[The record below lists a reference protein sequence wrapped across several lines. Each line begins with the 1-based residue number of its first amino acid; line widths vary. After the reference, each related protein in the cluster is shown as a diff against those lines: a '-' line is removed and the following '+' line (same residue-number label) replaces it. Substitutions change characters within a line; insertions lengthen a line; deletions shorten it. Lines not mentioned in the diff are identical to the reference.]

1 MSKIVLKSLE
11 QNINYLNS
19 NTVASGYKL
28 YPVRYTTIDGEEL
41 VKAITKNSY
50 VPQAFVSASVCGI
63 TEAIENY
70 LLNGHS
76 IELPGFGI
84 FSLSCEC
91 KTVKSAEDAGL
102 GQFRG
107 LNINFRPS
115 MELKQKLANVD
126 LALDGIW
133 KCLDLT
139 ADEKVYQRITTTTNH
154 DSVELPNG
162 DGDEVVEPNNP
173 SDGGNNNPGGNNP
186 GGGGFEG

>member
-1 MSKIVLKSLE
+1 MSTIVLKSLE

-41 VKAITKNSY
+41 VKTITKNSY

-115 MELKQKLANVD
+115 TELKEKLANVD
-126 LALDGIW
+126 LALDGVW

-139 ADEKVYQRITTTTNH
+139 ADEKVYQRITTTANH
-154 DSVELPNG
+154 DGVELPNG

>member
-41 VKAITKNSY
+41 VKTITKNSY

-63 TEAIENY
+63 AEAMENY

-102 GQFRG
+102 SQFRG

-115 MELKQKLANVD
+115 TELKEKLANVD
-126 LALDGIW
+126 LTLDGVW

-139 ADEKVYQRITTTTNH
+139 ADEKVYQRITTNH
-154 DSVELPNG
+154 DGVELPNG
-162 DGDEVVEPNNP
+162 DGDEVVEPENP
-173 SDGGNNNPGGNNP
+173 ENNNPNGGNNP

>member
-28 YPVRYTTIDGEEL
+28 YPVRYTTIGGEDL
-41 VKAITKNSY
+41 VKTITKNSY

-63 TEAIENY
+63 AEAMENY

-91 KTVKSAEDAGL
+91 KTVKTPEDAGL
-102 GQFRG
+102 SQFRG
-107 LNINFRPS
+107 LKINFRPS
-115 MELKQKLANVD
+115 TELKEKLATVD
-126 LALDGIW
+126 LTLDGVW
-133 KCLDLT
+133 KCLDLN
-139 ADEKVYQRITTTTNH
+139 ADEKVYQRINQNF
-154 DSVELPNG
+154 DGVELPEEE
-162 DGDEVVEPNNP
+162 GDEVVDPNGP
-173 SDGGNNNPGGNNP
+173 SGDNGGNN
-186 GGGGFEG
+186 GGGFAG

>member
-28 YPVRYTTIDGEEL
+28 HPVRYTTIGGEDL
-41 VKAITKNSY
+41 VKTITKNSY

-63 TEAIENY
+63 AEAMENY

-84 FSLSCEC
+84 FSISCESTVA
-91 KTVKSAEDAGL
+91 KTPAEAGV
-102 GQFRG
+102 GQLKG
-107 LNINFRPS
+107 LKINFRPS
-115 MELKQKLANVD
+115 TTLKTKLENVD
-126 LALDGIW
+126 VELDGVW

-139 ADEKVYQRITTTTNH
+139 AENKVYERINQNH
-154 DSVELPNG
+154 DGVELPEEDEEEAVNPDGPSSG
-162 DGDEVVEPNNP
+162 DN
-173 SDGGNNNPGGNNP
+173 GGNN
-186 GGGGFEG
+186 GGGFAG

>member
-41 VKAITKNSY
+41 VRTITKNSY

-102 GQFRG
+102 SQFRG

-139 ADEKVYQRITTTTNH
+139 ADEKVYQRITTTTNEG
-154 DSVELPNG
+154 VELPE
-162 DGDEVVEPNNP
+162 GDENEAVEPENGN
-173 SDGGNNNPGGNNP
+173 DNTGGNNN

>member
-19 NTVASGYKL
+19 NTVASGFKL
-28 YPVRYTTIDGEEL
+28 YPVRYTTIGGEDL
-41 VKAITKNSY
+41 VKTITKNSY

-63 TEAIENY
+63 AEAMENY

-91 KTVKSAEDAGL
+91 KTVKTPEDAGL
-102 GQFRG
+102 SQFRG
-107 LNINFRPS
+107 LKINFRPS
-115 MELKQKLANVD
+115 TALKTKLENVD
-126 LALDGIW
+126 VELDGVW

-139 ADEKVYQRITTTTNH
+139 AENKVYERVTNA
-154 DSVELPNG
+154 SNEGVELPEEE
-162 DGDEVVEPNNP
+162 GDEVVNP
-173 SDGGNNNPGGNNP
+173 DGPSSGDNGGNN
-186 GGGGFEG
+186 GGGFAG

>member
-28 YPVRYTTIDGEEL
+28 YPVRYTTIGGDDL
-41 VKAITKNSY
+41 VKTITKNSY

-91 KTVKSAEDAGL
+91 KTVKTPEDAGL
-102 GQFRG
+102 SQFRG

-115 MELKQKLANVD
+115 TELKEKLAGVN
-126 LALDGIW
+126 LELDGIW

-139 ADEKVYQRITTTTNH
+139 ADEKVYQRINQNH
-154 DSVELPNG
+154 DGGVELPDDGG
-162 DGDEVVEPNNP
+162 DDETVEPNNP
-173 SDGGNNNPGGNNP
+173 GGDFVG
-186 GGGGFEG
+186 

>member
-1 MSKIVLKSLE
+1 MSTIVLKSLE

-19 NTVASGYKL
+19 KTVASGYKL
-28 YPVRYTTIDGEEL
+28 YPVRYTTIGGEEL
-41 VKAITKNSY
+41 IKTITKNSY

-63 TEAIENY
+63 VEALENY

-91 KTVKSAEDAGL
+91 KTVKTPENAGL
-102 GQFRG
+102 SQFRG

-115 MELKQKLANVD
+115 TELKEKLQNVD
-126 LALDGIW
+126 LELDGVW

-139 ADEKVYQRITTTTNH
+139 ADEKVYQRFNQNP
-154 DSVELPNG
+154 DSDELP
-162 DGDEVVEPNNP
+162 DGDDDETVEP
-173 SDGGNNNPGGNNP
+173 NNP
-186 GGGGFEG
+186 GGGGNSNPGGDFVG

>member
-41 VKAITKNSY
+41 VKTITKNSY

-63 TEAIENY
+63 AEAMENY

-102 GQFRG
+102 SQFRG

-115 MELKQKLANVD
+115 TELKEKLANVD
-126 LALDGIW
+126 LTLDGVW

-139 ADEKVYQRITTTTNH
+139 ADEKVYQRITTTANH
-154 DSVELPNG
+154 DGVELPDG
-162 DGDEVVEPNNP
+162 DGDEIMEPENP
-173 SDGGNNNPGGNNP
+173 ENNNQGGGTS